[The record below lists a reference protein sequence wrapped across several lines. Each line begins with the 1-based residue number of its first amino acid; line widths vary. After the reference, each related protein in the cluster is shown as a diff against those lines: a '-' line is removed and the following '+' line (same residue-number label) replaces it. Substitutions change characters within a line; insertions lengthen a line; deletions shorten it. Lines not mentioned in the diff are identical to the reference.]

1 MTRIEKWLLQRII
14 RRNVRQ
20 GPDHLSNITGVYCMV
35 QVACQDEFTE
45 DNRFT
50 IDAMLKECYERAKNA
65 AWTEQDQARINRN
78 CARVVAEHRRMN
90 TP

>member
-20 GPDHLSNITGVYCMV
+20 SPDHLSNITGIYRIV
-35 QVACQDEFTE
+35 QDACQDEFNE

-50 IDAMLKECYERAKNA
+50 IDEMLKECYGHARIA
-65 AWTEQDQARINRN
+65 AWNAQDQAWIDRN
-78 CARVVAEHRRMN
+78 CSGVV
-90 TP
+90 